1 MSQQVFSG
9 IEVVDFTH
17 VLSGPFCTYQL
28 ALLGA
33 RVTKIEVPNVGDYM
47 RKRGSD
53 PKLRNALM
61 GDHFLSLNS
70 NKRSIAIDLG
80 KPEARDVA
88 DRLMTKADVV
98 VENFRTGTLDAL
110 GLGYAAIKERNPGLI
125 YCAISGFGGHGRD
138 AGRKAYDQVVQATSG
153 MVSGTGELGGIPI
166 KNGSPVLDYASGMMA
181 SFAIASALFQRAR
194 DGEGRYIDVSMH
206 DTALLL
212 MSTGVMNQ
220 LHGNTSAKP
229 HGNRH
234 PLAAASGYLCQD
246 GEIIML
252 GCCTQRQFEALCD
265 LIGRL
270 DLAEDPR
277 FRDVN
282 SQDPHRQALQLE
294 IEKEMAK
301 RTAAEWEALLSPHV
315 PAARVA
321 GLEEGIAL
329 ARQNNRSVLQMID
342 IPDEGI
348 HNLEVP
354 TASFQFD
361 RGGPK
366 VTSPPPALGQDT
378 QTVLKEAGYSAGE
391 ITEMQLCGAVAG
403 PRPNADLK
411 PI

>member
-1 MSQQVFSG
+1 MSEQVFSG
-9 IEVVDFTH
+9 IDVVDFTH

-33 RVTKIEVPNVGDYM
+33 QVTKIEDPIVGDYM
-47 RKRGSD
+47 RRRGSD
-53 PKLRNALM
+53 PKLRDALM

-80 KPEARDVA
+80 KAEGRDVA
-88 DRLMTKADVV
+88 NRLMAKADVV
-98 VENFRTGTLDAL
+98 VENFRTGALDAL
-110 GLGYAAIKERNPGLI
+110 GLGYAAIKESNPGLV
-125 YCAISGFGGHGRD
+125 YCALSGFGAQGKD

-153 MVSGTGELGGIPI
+153 MASGTGEPGETPV

-220 LHGNTSAKP
+220 LHGNTPPVP

-234 PLAAASGYLCQD
+234 PLAAASGYFCQD
-246 GEIIML
+246 REIIML
-252 GCCTQRQFEALCD
+252 GCCTQGQFEVLCD
-265 LIGRL
+265 LIGRP
-270 DLAEDPR
+270 DLAKDPR

-282 SQDPHRQALQLE
+282 FQDLHRDILE
-294 IEKEMAK
+294 VELENEMAK
-301 RTAAEWEALLSPHV
+301 RTAAEWETLLSPHV

-329 ARQNNRSVLQMID
+329 ARRNNRSVLQTID
-342 IPDEGI
+342 LPDHDI

-361 RGGPK
+361 KGGPK
-366 VTSPPPALGQDT
+366 VTSPPPVLGQDT
-378 QTVLKEAGYSAGE
+378 NTVLHDAGYSADE
-391 ITEMQLCGAVAG
+391 ITGMLSCGAVAG
-403 PRPNADLK
+403 GKA
-411 PI
+411 